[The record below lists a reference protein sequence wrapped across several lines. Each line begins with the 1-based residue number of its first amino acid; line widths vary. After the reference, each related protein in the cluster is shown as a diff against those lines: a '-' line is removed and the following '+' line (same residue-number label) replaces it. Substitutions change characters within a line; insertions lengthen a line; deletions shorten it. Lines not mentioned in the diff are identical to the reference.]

1 MKKYIIPSITIDP
14 MIFKMNLLAG
24 SLDKHDEYSTAD
36 PLSNNSLFDDM
47 EDAYPPKDKDLWNE
61 AN

>member
-24 SLDKHDEYSTAD
+24 SLERHDEVSTSEA
-36 PLSNNSLFDDM
+36 LGNSSLFDDQ
-47 EDAYPPKDKDLWNE
+47 ENTYPSKDKGVWDE
-61 AN
+61 